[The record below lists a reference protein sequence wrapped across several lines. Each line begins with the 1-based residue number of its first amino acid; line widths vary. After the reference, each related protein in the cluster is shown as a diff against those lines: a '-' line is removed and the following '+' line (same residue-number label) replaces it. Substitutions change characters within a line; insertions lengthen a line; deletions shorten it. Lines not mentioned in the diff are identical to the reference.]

1 MVKSTL
7 VSLLGTPELRLSLG
21 SDSGGVESYKLGSDN
36 LICVLWVTSIVP
48 NHPESYDSG
57 T

>member
-21 SDSGGVESYKLGSDN
+21 SDSGEVN
-36 LICVLWVTSIVP
+36 TSISVGYSRVKAKP
-48 NHPESYDSG
+48 RL
-57 T
+57 